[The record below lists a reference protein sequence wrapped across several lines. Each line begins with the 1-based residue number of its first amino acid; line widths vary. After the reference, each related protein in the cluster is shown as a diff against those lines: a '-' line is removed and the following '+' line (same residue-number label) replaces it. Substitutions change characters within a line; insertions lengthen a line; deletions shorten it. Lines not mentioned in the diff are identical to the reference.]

1 MYYYFFDKNN
11 TYCASGNPLK
21 NPQAREITKEEYEAL
36 EAKAAAQREEEEKKQ
51 LPYIIIALEQEIQD
65 LTDLFTELMV
75 KVDVEELLRVR
86 EELKNGSN

>member
-21 NPQAREITKEEYEAL
+21 NPQARAITKEEYDAL
-36 EAKAAAQREEEEKKQ
+36 EEKAAAQREEEKKQ
-51 LPYIIIALEQEIQD
+51 LPYTIIALEQEIQD

-75 KVDVEELLRVR
+75 KVDAKELLKVR
-86 EELKNGSN
+86 EELKNESN

>member
-11 TYCASGNPLK
+11 TYCVSGNPLK
-21 NPQAREITKEEYEAL
+21 NPQARAITKEEYDSL
-36 EAKAAAQREEEEKKQ
+36 EEKAAAQREEEERKQ

-65 LTDLFTELMV
+65 LTDLFTELIV
-75 KVDVEELLRVR
+75 KVDAEELLKVR